1 MEITY
6 KNPFDNMKKIS
17 LDVNEEILEI
27 IDELVKLTKTSRTVV
42 MGAIIGKGMSP
53 YFRYLEST
61 WKGFLNEGKFD
72 EKKKKKIKETLQSL
86 KNLEISKWNP
96 DYYKK

>member
-17 LDVNEEILEI
+17 LDVNEEILDV
-27 IDELVKLTKTSRTVV
+27 IDELVKLTKSSRTTVI
-42 MGAIIGKGMSP
+42 GGLIGKGMSP

-61 WKGFLNEGKFD
+61 WKGFLDEKKFD
-72 EKKKKKIKETLQSL
+72 EKKKKLIKETLQDL
-86 KNLEISKWNP
+86 KELEMNKWDP
-96 DYYKK
+96 DHYK